1 MKPIDVSE
9 ALKYI
14 CDHQFDL
21 DPEMRNAVHILIQDR
36 ENKRRQLMKMTD
48 WLEDKISEM
57 ELINQRVI
65 NMRKRLDLEGMK

>member
-1 MKPIDVSE
+1 MNPIDVSE

-36 ENKRRQLMKMTD
+36 ENKRRELMKMME
-48 WLEDKISEM
+48 WLEDHISKM
-57 ELINQRVI
+57 DLVNQRVI
-65 NMRKRLDLEGMK
+65 NMRKRLDM